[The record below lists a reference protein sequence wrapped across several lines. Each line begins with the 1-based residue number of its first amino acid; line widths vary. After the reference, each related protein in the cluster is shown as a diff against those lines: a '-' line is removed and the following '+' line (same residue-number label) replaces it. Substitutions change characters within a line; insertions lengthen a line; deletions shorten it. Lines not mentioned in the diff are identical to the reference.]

1 MPAEISFVHVEP
13 KGTEASLKMQMEG
26 HCPASS
32 WRGLFLALPGNTL
45 GVWAT
50 LFMTHSKS
58 LRTRKQLS
66 LRDERLRIRQCEKP
80 QTNHSYH
87 YKILFCAKC
96 YAKCFYELY
105 KLTLGKD
112 YWCQIWLFS
121 SLKHIERQRERE
133 QASEMF
139 WYLAFTFMGCWPWNA
154 EIGKFRLKAYV
165 KIDGDWVSVVLG
177 YTDNQLKV

>member
-1 MPAEISFVHVEP
+1 MPAKISFVHVEP
-13 KGTEASLKMQMEG
+13 KGTEASLKVQMEG

-32 WRGLFLALPGNTL
+32 WSGLFLALPGNAL
-45 GVWAT
+45 GVWAM

-105 KLTLGKD
+105 KWTLGKD

-121 SLKHIERQRERE
+121 ALKHIERERE

-139 WYLAFTFMGCWPWNA
+139 SYLAFTFMGCWPWNA
-154 EIGKFRLKAYV
+154 KIGKSSLKA
-165 KIDGDWVSVVLG
+165 
-177 YTDNQLKV
+177 